1 MITFDT
7 EPYKLIYCWTVAY
20 ALVEPL
26 VALANYVLYR
36 KYGTK
41 TMFQL
46 YSKTSPLIIVA
57 CEFVYLTIIFVKTM
71 YLYKHVLKKPTYYP
85 QKGATKDYR
94 DFVILFIGIMIIVE
108 ILWAF
113 TIYIIQA
120 HIPFLNFLNNYSR
133 ELGLYSLIRP
143 VIFGIILLLVCDAI
157 LYHTT
162 DLEAMGIMLFSL
174 FAVIVASF

>member
-1 MITFDT
+1 
-7 EPYKLIYCWTVAY
+7 
-20 ALVEPL
+20 
-26 VALANYVLYR
+26 
-36 KYGTK
+36 
-41 TMFQL
+41 
-46 YSKTSPLIIVA
+46 
-57 CEFVYLTIIFVKTM
+57 M
-71 YLYKHVLKKPTYYP
+71 YIYKHVLKKPTYYP

-94 DFVILFIGIMIIVE
+94 DFVILFIGIMIVVE

-120 HIPFLNFLNNYSR
+120 HIPFLSFLNNYSR

-143 VIFGIILLLVCDAI
+143 VIFGIILLMVCDAI

-162 DLEAMGIMLFSL
+162 DLEAMGIVLFSL